1 MVWQNPIF
9 SKLSVADKQLHRSLG
24 RLNHNLRFVFIICL
38 SQTHFLVN
46 CGHFRHFA
54 YSTIFDLET
63 PENASKLH
71 ILGGKRKK
79 SWHFWTFS
87 KSKTELLNFVDNEN
101 LSDCFETTFILM
113 SMSSNSWQLFIRFW
127 GERYRKVSSRS
138 LRHDPANLNK
148 GFWKVPLSLC

>member
-1 MVWQNPIF
+1 MVWLSRNF
-9 SKLSVADKQLHRSLG
+9 SKKSVADKKVSTTLT
-24 RLNHNLRFVFIICL
+24 RLNPNLRFVFIICL

-46 CGHFRHFA
+46 LEHFWHFA
-54 YSTIFDLET
+54 YQTIFDLET

-87 KSKTELLNFVDNEN
+87 KSKTEILNFVDNEN

-127 GERYRKVSSRS
+127 GDDKKKVSSRS
-138 LRHDPANLNK
+138 LRHDPASEPDRRSRNPEP
-148 GFWKVPLSLC
+148 G